1 MRESKEDNDAALEFN
16 HLKWAE
22 AANLDTDVGAAHRGD
37 LVDHDEAIN
46 VDASR
51 TIGGNRHPKKRGV
64 NRGRG
69 TGADCQRLGCIEQVI
84 LHYHRWARFVCVNTA
99 RD

>member
-1 MRESKEDNDAALEFN
+1 MGESDEDNDALFEFN

-37 LVDHDEAIN
+37 LVDDDEAID

-51 TIGGNRHPKKRGV
+51 MVGGNRHPKERGV
-64 NRGRG
+64 NRDRVAGG
-69 TGADCQRLGCIEQVI
+69 DCQRLGCIEQVI
-84 LHYHRWARFVCVNTA
+84 L
-99 RD
+99 